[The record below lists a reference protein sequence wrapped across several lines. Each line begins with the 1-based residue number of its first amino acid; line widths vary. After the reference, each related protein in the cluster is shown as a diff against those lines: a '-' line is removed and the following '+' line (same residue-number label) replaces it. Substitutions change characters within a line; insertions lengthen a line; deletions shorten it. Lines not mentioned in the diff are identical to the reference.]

1 MSDFDRLLFFR
12 FKTKTD
18 LKEFIFNL
26 IFNFNRGPYAYL
38 KMNQMFLKIYTWMKT
53 NWMNNRMSDTGLGE
67 PLIYYKSFCHWI
79 RQKNFYRSI

>member
-38 KMNQMFLKIYTWMKT
+38 KMNQMFLKIYT
-53 NWMNNRMSDTGLGE
+53 
-67 PLIYYKSFCHWI
+67 
-79 RQKNFYRSI
+79 